1 MPEESLS
8 LGPPVPPAPAKRL
21 PSLPE
26 MAPSSEQLNT
36 IMARVRVSE
45 ERYGELRKKLLLV
58 EQNMLG
64 NHKKAMSEI
73 KSLQAEIN
81 EVKRTMLA
89 VEDRII
95 TVIKEIRL
103 TARKEDVDV
112 LKRYLELW
120 DPVKFIT
127 SEQVEKIIDEKL
139 GRHKNEVDEPPPRY
153 DSP

>member
-1 MPEESLS
+1 MPNELT
-8 LGPPVPPAPAKRL
+8 LGPPAPPAPAKRL

-73 KSLQAEIN
+73 KSLQSEIN

-139 GRHKNEVDEPPPRY
+139 GRHKHEIDEPPPRY